1 MHCKCHKK
9 DSKEF
14 IRQCVELVT
23 QIEKILS
30 EYQKKL
36 FISLKIMIKFIFEG
50 DIEETW
56 MILEMIIKSLSYE
69 FIESLRMVED
79 YVRRNLEY

>member
-1 MHCKCHKK
+1 
-9 DSKEF
+9 
-14 IRQCVELVT
+14 
-23 QIEKILS
+23 
-30 EYQKKL
+30 
-36 FISLKIMIKFIFEG
+36 MIKFIFEG